1 MKQWLLTFALAVLS
15 FSAFSTERI
24 VTIGG
29 DVSEI
34 VFALGEGEKV
44 VARDSTSQKPTE
56 LLTLPDVGY
65 MRMLNPEGILSMNPT
80 LVLTSELAKPSLALK
95 QLQDSGVEVIQ
106 ITGKAALEAI
116 PEKIKTVAKAV
127 NQAERGEQLIQQYQ
141 KSLAEI
147 PTTALPTRILFVM
160 SHGGIMPMAAGQK
173 TAADKM
179 IRAVGATNA
188 MQGFNNYRPLSQE
201 GVIASAPDLLLVT
214 EDGIKSMGGLDKIWQ
229 LPGLKHTPAG
239 QKQQVLIVDDMG
251 LLGFGLE
258 TPSVMKQL
266 RQAAEKTQ

>member
-1 MKQWLLTFALAVLS
+1 
-15 FSAFSTERI
+15 
-24 VTIGG
+24 
-29 DVSEI
+29 
-34 VFALGEGEKV
+34 
-44 VARDSTSQKPTE
+44 
-56 LLTLPDVGY
+56 
-65 MRMLNPEGILSMNPT
+65 
-80 LVLTSELAKPSLALK
+80 
-95 QLQDSGVEVIQ
+95 
-106 ITGKAALEAI
+106 
-116 PEKIKTVAKAV
+116 
-127 NQAERGEQLIQQYQ
+127 
-141 KSLAEI
+141 
-147 PTTALPTRILFVM
+147 
-160 SHGGIMPMAAGQK
+160 MAAGQK